1 MSNILHITEAGGGVI
16 EVIKNIIE
24 TDSKNQHQLLIRR
37 RDFSSLGVES
47 SDLEFDIHFWEGH
60 LFKAIRKY
68 KEVHRSKEIDTVHFH
83 SSRAGLLRMF
93 IYGPAKVYSP
103 HCFAFE
109 RLDLT
114 PFMRWIYRMAE
125 LILLRF
131 TDGLLGVNSFEAD
144 WASKNSLTVK
154 TSIYEF
160 VASPGHKIHDT
171 KRIISVGRICRQ
183 KNPEKFVQIITSLR
197 KIGLNV
203 DAIWVGD
210 GDWSMRKILEHNGIQ
225 VTGWLHK
232 EEVVQHLR
240 NSRILLHTAEWEG
253 MPVVFYEAW
262 SIGLPIIAAK
272 ARYLNNVNGVTSFQS
287 IVQAIEI
294 IELELK
300 NESKVQYKVIGKE
313 IAFQKLQ
320 DFYNPPI
327 SKFRFAANEK

>member
-24 TDSKNQHQLLIRR
+24 TDSKNQHQLLIRY

-47 SDLEFDIHFWEGH
+47 SDLEFDIHFWDGH

-68 KEVHRSKEIDTVHFH
+68 KEIHRSKEIDIVHFH
-83 SSRAGLLRMF
+83 SSRAGLLRLL

-109 RLDLT
+109 RLDLA
-114 PFMRWIYRMAE
+114 PFLRWIYRLAE

-131 TDGLLGVNSFEAD
+131 TNGLLAVNSFEAD
-144 WASKNSLTVK
+144 WASKNSSTVK

-160 VASPGHKIHDT
+160 VASPGDKIHDT

-197 KIGLNV
+197 KIGLKL

-210 GDWSMRKILEHNGIQ
+210 GDWSKREILENNGIQ

-232 EEVVQHLR
+232 DEVVQYLR

-262 SIGLPIIAAK
+262 SIGLPIIAAQ
-272 ARYLNNVNGVTSFQS
+272 ARYLHNINGVTSFQS
-287 IVQAIEI
+287 TVQAVEL

-320 DFYNPPI
+320 DFYNPQI
-327 SKFRFAANEK
+327 SKFRLAANEK